1 MLVQR
6 AAQSTIS
13 RLGPRAP
20 NQGRQGRENKQG
32 KSEDAKR
39 SAAARFAKTVVETH
53 GKVSDGDLSAV
64 RAAGY
69 TDTQLIEIVALSAGT
84 LMTNFLNNVAETE
97 VDFPAAA
104 LVDAA

>member
-1 MLVQR
+1 
-6 AAQSTIS
+6 
-13 RLGPRAP
+13 
-20 NQGRQGRENKQG
+20 
-32 KSEDAKR
+32 
-39 SAAARFAKTVVETH
+39 
-53 GKVSDGDLSAV
+53 VSDGDLSAV

-104 LVDAA
+104 AVDAA